1 MIRDACCVLRE
12 SGTKLVLEAAW
23 RVVIAVRLTQHDNEP
38 IYAARITQH
47 AARITHH
54 FNLNY
59 FHRIV
64 ELSMTNLLW
73 QRLTTQLEA
82 KVAAFPGI
90 AGIALKEPGAGLA
103 MSINGPEI
111 FPTASTIKIHVLT
124 QLLRRAELGEIDLQ
138 ERITIP
144 AAEQVLGSGVL
155 AYLTGA
161 VELSLLDIA
170 TLMIIASDN
179 TATNLCIERA
189 GIAETNRLLQ
199 TFGLVET
206 QLRRK
211 MMDNIAA
218 VRDQENVSTPAELVA
233 MLELLHN
240 GQPSAWV
247 AQETLAILKKPNHGF
262 IDRGVPADLVVANK
276 PGWVDSA
283 MCDAALVYLPRRP
296 YLLAVMTKYA
306 LCNAV
311 AQEHFII
318 DIAET
323 VHATM
328 RSLDL
333 SNRYGRTVYP

>member
-1 MIRDACCVLRE
+1 
-12 SGTKLVLEAAW
+12 
-23 RVVIAVRLTQHDNEP
+23 
-38 IYAARITQH
+38 
-47 AARITHH
+47 
-54 FNLNY
+54 
-59 FHRIV
+59 
-64 ELSMTNLLW
+64 MTNLLW

-90 AGIALKEPGAGLA
+90 AGIALTDPTSGLTLG
-103 MSINGPEI
+103 INADEI
-111 FPTASTIKIHVLT
+111 FPTASTIKIHVLV
-124 QLLRRAELGEIDLQ
+124 QLLRRAEQGEIDLQ

-144 AAEQVLGSGVL
+144 VADHVLGSGVL

-189 GIAETNRLLQ
+189 GIAETNQWLQ
-199 TFGLVET
+199 TLGLGET
-206 QLRRK
+206 KVRRK

-233 MLELLHN
+233 MLSLLHQ

-247 AQETLAILKKPNHGF
+247 ATEALAILKKPNNGF
-262 IDRGVPADLVVANK
+262 IPRGVPVDLAVANK

-283 MCDAALVYLPRRP
+283 MCDAAIIYLPRRP
-296 YLLAVMTKYA
+296 YLLAIMTKHA

-311 AQEHFII
+311 AQENFII
-318 DIAET
+318 DITET

-328 RSLDL
+328 RSFDL

>member
-1 MIRDACCVLRE
+1 
-12 SGTKLVLEAAW
+12 
-23 RVVIAVRLTQHDNEP
+23 
-38 IYAARITQH
+38 
-47 AARITHH
+47 
-54 FNLNY
+54 
-59 FHRIV
+59 
-64 ELSMTNLLW
+64 MTNLLW

-90 AGIALKEPGAGLA
+90 AGIALRDPTSGLTLG
-103 MSINGPEI
+103 INAAEI
-111 FPTASTIKIHVLT
+111 FPTASTIKIHVLV

-144 AAEQVLGSGVL
+144 VADHVLGSGVL

-189 GIAETNRLLQ
+189 GIAETNQWLQ
-199 TFGLVET
+199 TLGLVET
-206 QLRRK
+206 KVRRK

-218 VRDQENVSTPAELVA
+218 VRDQENVSTPAELVT
-233 MLELLHN
+233 MLSLLHT

-247 AQETLAILKKPNHGF
+247 AAEALAILKKPNNGF
-262 IDRGVPADLVVANK
+262 IPRGVPADLAVANK

-283 MCDAALVYLPRRP
+283 MCDVAIIYLPRRP
-296 YLLAVMTKYA
+296 YLLAVMTKHA
-306 LCNAV
+306 LCSAV
-311 AQEHFII
+311 AQENFIV
-318 DIAET
+318 DITET

-328 RSLDL
+328 RSFDL